1 MIKEDLESELKAG
14 KQGDAAAAINFKN
27 DLEAMQ
33 STMDAQMASKAD
45 ADKKLAA
52 IERQIVFRK
61 DDKSDLGDDLDS
73 EGDIEKALK
82 KDCDWIKSDFDKRK
96 SQRKLEI
103 EGLNEAAQFLAGA
116 VILPR

>member
-1 MIKEDLESELKAG
+1 LSSERMIS
-14 KQGDAAAAINFKN
+14 
-27 DLEAMQ
+27 
-33 STMDAQMASKAD
+33 
-45 ADKKLAA
+45 
-52 IERQIVFRK
+52 QIWEMT
-61 DDKSDLGDDLDS
+61 DS

-82 KDCDWIKSDFDKRK
+82 KDCDWIKKDFDKRK